1 MACAAAKA
9 AQASLS
15 NGRYAEMSYF
25 DQKEPPRREAR
36 LNACI
41 ACGGTLDKI
50 ANRKMGCCLPDG
62 ERSFTQNSICL
73 LLPAL
78 GMMNSIPD
86 SVVLMHGAIGCGSS
100 SHGGNAG
107 VRAGNNHR
115 WGIVKDATWISTA
128 LSEQDVIGGG
138 EEKLA
143 AAIREID
150 ARYKPVIIFVV
161 ASCVPG
167 IIGDDIDGVA
177 QQLQP
182 EIKAN
187 ILPVH
192 CEGFKTKIWA
202 TAYDAVY
209 HAIGRVFLK
218 EPADVNKLNQPE
230 KPIINLMNVSSMGR
244 VDEVE
249 LERLLK
255 ALGFAVNVFPVFAQ
269 PDKMA
274 AVTQAQLSV
283 STCPTHDDYLLQYLE
298 EKYGIPYVLRHM
310 PIGIENTSLWIRDI
324 AKHFAIEEQAE
335 QLIAAEEQEL
345 KAALAEF
352 RSFFAGKKAFV
363 SAGEFRALATAIL
376 LAELGFEVVAVRSF
390 HHDEFA
396 NSEYEKLV
404 KVTAKEIPF
413 NIANCQPFEEANLLR
428 RIQPDI
434 FLGHMNGNA
443 TAAKSGVATHVIYN
457 VGLQYVGY
465 KGAYELARRLYRQLQ
480 NPQFNQKLNQWTKL
494 PYSNNWYEQDPFK
507 YIQQPEVEAGE

>member
-1 MACAAAKA
+1 M
-9 AQASLS
+9 
-15 NGRYAEMSYF
+15 NFF

-41 ACGGTLDKI
+41 ACGGTLDKL
-50 ANRKMGCCLPDG
+50 ANRKMSCCLPDG

-78 GMMNSIPD
+78 GMMNSIPN

-107 VRAGNNHR
+107 VRSGNTHR
-115 WGIVKDATWISTA
+115 WGVVKDASWISTA
-128 LSEQDVIGGG
+128 LSEPDVIGGG

-143 AAIREID
+143 GAIREID
-150 ARYKPVIIFVV
+150 ERYNPQIIFVV
-161 ASCVPG
+161 GSCVPG

-182 EIKAN
+182 EIKAH

-209 HAIGRVFLK
+209 HAIGRAFLQD
-218 EPADVNKLNQPE
+218 PAEESQAGQSERPAV
-230 KPIINLMNVSSMGR
+230 NLMNVSSMGR
-244 VDEVE
+244 VDEIE
-249 LERLLK
+249 LERLLN
-255 ALGFAVNVFPVFAQ
+255 ALGFDVNVFPVFAR
-269 PDKMA
+269 PDQMTAITKA
-274 AVTQAQLSV
+274 RLSV

-310 PIGIENTSLWIRDI
+310 PIGIENTGLWLRDI
-324 AKHFAIEEQAE
+324 AAHFGKAQQAE
-335 QLIAAEEQEL
+335 ELIAAEEQEL
-345 KAALAEF
+345 TAALTEF
-352 RSFFAGKKAFV
+352 RSLFAGKKAFV
-363 SAGEFRALATAIL
+363 SAGEFRALSTAIL

-396 NSEYEKLV
+396 DSEYEKLIR
-404 KVTAKEIPF
+404 VTAKEIPL

-428 RIQPDI
+428 RIKPDI

-457 VGLQYVGY
+457 VGLQYIGY
-465 KGAYELARRLYRQLQ
+465 KGVYELARRLYRQLQ
-480 NPQFNQKLNQWTKL
+480 NPVFNRKLSEWTRL
-494 PYSNNWYEQDPFK
+494 PYRSKWYEQDPFS
-507 YIQQPEVEAGE
+507 YIRQAEVE

>member
-1 MACAAAKA
+1 M
-9 AQASLS
+9 
-15 NGRYAEMSYF
+15 NYF

-36 LNACI
+36 LGACI
-41 ACGGTLDKI
+41 ACGGTLNKL
-50 ANRKMGCCLPDG
+50 AKRKMTCCLPDG

-78 GMMNSIPD
+78 GMMNSITN

-100 SHGGNAG
+100 SHGGNAA
-107 VRAGNNHR
+107 VRSGNTHR
-115 WGIVKDATWISTA
+115 WGVVKDATWLSTA
-128 LSEQDVIGGG
+128 LSEHDVIGGG
-138 EEKLA
+138 EEKLDG
-143 AAIREID
+143 AIREID
-150 ARYKPVIIFVV
+150 ERYSPQIIFVV
-161 ASCVPG
+161 SSCAPG

-182 EIKAN
+182 DIKAR

-202 TAYDAVY
+202 SAYDAVY
-209 HAIGRVFLK
+209 HAIGRTFLQ
-218 EPADVNKLNQPE
+218 EPSEANQVNRLE
-230 KPIINLMNVSSMGR
+230 KPTINLMNVSSMGR

-249 LERLLK
+249 LERLLD
-255 ALGFAVNVFPVFAQ
+255 ALGFGVNIFPIFTQ

-274 AVTQAQLSV
+274 AITRAQLSV
-283 STCPTHDDYLLQYLE
+283 STCPTHDDYLLQYLK
-298 EKYGIPYVLRHM
+298 EKYAIPYVLRHM
-310 PIGIENTSLWIRDI
+310 PIGIENTGLWLRDV
-324 AKHFAIEEQAE
+324 AKHFGLEQQTE
-335 QLIAAEEQEL
+335 QFIAAEEQEL
-345 KAALAEF
+345 KVALAEF
-352 RSFFAGKKAFV
+352 KPFFAGKKAFV
-363 SAGEFRALATAIL
+363 SAGEFRALSTAIL

-396 NSEYEKLV
+396 DSEYEKLM
-404 KVTAKEIPF
+404 KVTAEEIPI

-428 RIQPDI
+428 RIKPDL

-480 NPQFNQKLNQWTKL
+480 NPQFNRQLSRWLPL
-494 PYSNNWYEQDPFK
+494 PYRSSWYEADPFT
-507 YIQQPEVEAGE
+507 YIWKPEVE